1 MDTVGDAY
9 IVAALI
15 PTDADANADSFACA
29 AILRLAGTLLQAVAA
44 APHDTGEEVIE
55 HSIDGLGLHDVV
67 NRCLEIIA

>member
-15 PTDADANADSFACA
+15 PADADANADSCACA